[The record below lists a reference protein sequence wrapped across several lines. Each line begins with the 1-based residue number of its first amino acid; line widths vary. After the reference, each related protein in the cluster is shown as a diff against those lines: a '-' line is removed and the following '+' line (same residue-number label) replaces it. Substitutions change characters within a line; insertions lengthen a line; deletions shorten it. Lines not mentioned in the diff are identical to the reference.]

1 MNISIR
7 KLVLINTIIIIF
19 SMILI
24 YYFTPEGYEGGMLGK
39 KYGNITFLI
48 LVVLNLLYSFYYV
61 IRINHTPK
69 KILFLLLN
77 LSVVYVVYFVCAI
90 FHSISKVGL

>member
-1 MNISIR
+1 VNISIR
-7 KLVLINTIIIIF
+7 KLLLINIIIIIF

-24 YYFTPEGYEGGMLGK
+24 YHFTPEGYEGGMLGK

-48 LVVLNLLYSFYYV
+48 LVVLNLLYSSYYV

-69 KILFLLLN
+69 KIFPLLLN
-77 LSVVYVVYFVCAI
+77 LSVIFIIYFVCAV
-90 FHSISKVGL
+90 FHSISKVGF